1 MSINTNHTQESI
13 APESGVLTIDA
24 TGALALPSGGQ
35 IDRPLGA
42 AAGHIR
48 FDQTE
53 TKPEYFDGTV
63 WENLVAL
70 SYVNTQDQN
79 LQNQINNILSNI
91 DPAALDSLTE
101 IVKAFQDADGDFAG
115 ALNSLTTNLNNSLN
129 AEALARANADTLLQ
143 DNIDTEAQTRLTN
156 DDTLQDNIDAEQARA
171 VAAEL
176 DLQNKIDNIISNLD
190 PVALDS
196 LTEIVAAFQNSDSDL
211 VATINNLIIQS
222 SNDLAAEALTR
233 ANADTLLQ
241 ANLDAEALTRLTNDD
256 TLQDNIDAEAQT
268 RANADTLLQSNL
280 DTEAQTRANADT
292 LLQSNLDTEAQTRA
306 NADTLLQSNLDAEAL
321 TRLTNDDTLQDNID
335 AEAQTRLDADTLL
348 QSNLD
353 TETQNRI
360 SAVSAIQTSITTE
373 YDRAVAAEL
382 ILTNG
387 LAAEIARATGVEA
400 DLQTDLTA
408 EVGRATNA
416 EQTLQDNI
424 DNLSLDSLTDVIISA
439 PTSGQV
445 LSYDLDAGQFRNQTQ
460 TFTAN
465 TKNFIGDGITLSYDI
480 ETAVSSPHL
489 LSVSVSGIQQDPF
502 YSYNLVDGHIVLFDE
517 APANGDRI
525 QIKIL
530 KSTVTSDRPRPTV
543 TGVSYSTLSG
553 YTTISITATD
563 VTFGTGAR
571 IGDLNITRIDY
582 PTANIMQLM
591 IETPLMAL
599 PMWGSPQD
607 LTLIDTSGN
616 EFVFTNL
623 INYGQSKPY
632 WTKST
637 SYIGAFSSGDTIN
650 FTLGVNNTTSI
661 AIEPANAGETSLNWL
676 SISGTHIVGTA
687 PQNSSPSRYELKV
700 TASNGSVNI
709 TKNFW
714 LLVL

>member
-24 TGALALPSGGQ
+24 TGALGLPSGGQ

-48 FDQTE
+48 FDQIE
-53 TKPEYFDGTV
+53 TKPEYFDGSNWQTITDKV
-63 WENLVAL
+63 YVDNKIETDVINATGPNSVLNL
-70 SYVNTQDQN
+70 
-79 LQNQINNILSNI
+79 
-91 DPAALDSLTE
+91 
-101 IVKAFQDADGDFAG
+101 
-115 ALNSLTTNLNNSLN
+115 
-129 AEALARANADTLLQ
+129 
-143 DNIDTEAQTRLTN
+143 
-156 DDTLQDNIDAEQARA
+156 
-171 VAAEL
+171 
-176 DLQNKIDNIISNLD
+176 KIDNLNL
-190 PVALDS
+190 
-196 LTEIVAAFQNSDSDL
+196 
-211 VATINNLIIQS
+211 
-222 SNDLAAEALTR
+222 
-233 ANADTLLQ
+233 NA
-241 ANLDAEALTRLTNDD
+241 
-256 TLQDNIDAEAQT
+256 
-268 RANADTLLQSNL
+268 
-280 DTEAQTRANADT
+280 
-292 LLQSNLDTEAQTRA
+292 
-306 NADTLLQSNLDAEAL
+306 
-321 TRLTNDDTLQDNID
+321 
-335 AEAQTRLDADTLL
+335 
-348 QSNLD
+348 
-353 TETQNRI
+353 
-360 SAVSAIQTSITTE
+360 
-373 YDRAVAAEL
+373 
-382 ILTNG
+382 
-387 LAAEIARATGVEA
+387 
-400 DLQTDLTA
+400 
-408 EVGRATNA
+408 
-416 EQTLQDNI
+416 
-424 DNLSLDSLTDVIISA
+424 LTDVIIST
-439 PTSGQV
+439 PLSGQV
-445 LSYDLDAGQFRNQTQ
+445 LSFDIDSGQFRNQTQ
-460 TFTAN
+460 TFVAV
-465 TKNFIGDGITLSYDI
+465 TKNFIGDGTTLSFDI
-480 ETAVSSPHL
+480 ETTVSSPHL

-502 YSYNLVDGHIVLFDE
+502 YSYNLVDSHIVLFDE

-543 TGVSYSTLSG
+543 TGISYGTLSG
-553 YTTISITATD
+553 YTTITLTATD

-571 IGDLNITRIDY
+571 VGDLNVTRIDY
-582 PTANIMQLM
+582 PSANMMQLM

-607 LTLIDTSGN
+607 LTLVDTTGN

-623 INYGQSKPY
+623 INFGQSKPY

>member
-53 TKPEYFDGTV
+53 TKPEYFDGNV

-70 SYVNTQDQN
+70 SYVDSQDQN

-101 IVKAFQDADGDFAG
+101 IVQAFQEADGDFAG
-115 ALNSLTTNLNNSLN
+115 ALNSLTTNLTNSLN

-143 DNIDTEAQTRLTN
+143 DNLDAEAQTRLTN

-171 VAAEL
+171 LAAEL

-190 PVALDS
+190 PAALDS
-196 LTEIVAAFQNSDSDL
+196 LTELVAAFQAADSDL
-211 VATINNLIIQS
+211 VTTINNLIIQS
-222 SNDLAAEALTR
+222 SNDLAAEALAR

-241 ANLDAEALTRLTNDD
+241 SNLDTEALTRSNADIL
-256 TLQDNIDAEAQT
+256 LQDNIDTEALA

-280 DTEAQTRANADT
+280 DTEAQTRLTNDDT
-292 LLQSNLDTEAQTRA
+292 LQDNIDAEALTRA
-306 NADTLLQSNLDAEAL
+306 NADTLLQSNLDNEAQ

-335 AEAQTRLDADTLL
+335 AEALTRANADTLL

-353 TETQNRI
+353 TEIQDRTSAI
-360 SAVSAIQTSITTE
+360 SSIQTSITTE
-373 YDRAVAAEL
+373 SDRAVAAEL
-382 ILTNG
+382 ILTND
-387 LAAEIARATGVEA
+387 LAAEILRATGVEL
-400 DLQTDLTA
+400 DLQNDLTA
-408 EVGRATNA
+408 EVGRATSA

-424 DNLSLDSLTDVIISA
+424 DNLSLDSLTDVTISA
-439 PTSGQV
+439 PTGGQV
-445 LSYDLDAGQFRNQTQ
+445 LSYDTDAGQFRNQTQ
-460 TFTAN
+460 TFIAV
-465 TKNFIGDGITLSYDI
+465 TKNFIGDGTTLSYDI
-480 ETAVSSPHL
+480 ETSVSSPHL
-489 LSVSVSGIQQDPF
+489 LTVSVSGIQQDPF
-502 YSYNLVDGHIVLFDE
+502 YSYNLVDSHIVLFDE
-517 APANGDRI
+517 APELGDRI

-543 TGVSYSTLSG
+543 TGVSYGTLAG
-553 YTTISITATD
+553 YTTITLTATD

-571 IGDLNITRIDY
+571 IGNLNVTRIDY
-582 PTANIMQLM
+582 PSANMMQLM
-591 IETPLMAL
+591 IETPLMTL
-599 PMWGSPQD
+599 PMWGSPQN
-607 LTLIDTSGN
+607 LTLIDTTGN
-616 EFVFTNL
+616 EVVFENL
-623 INYGQSKPY
+623 INYGGSKPY

-637 SYIGAFSSGDTIN
+637 SYIGSFSGGDTIN